1 VGKAGAVLRDE
12 SERFPPESMIGVC
25 ENALTILQIHGIGSA
40 GSCFP
45 CVRRCQDQLP
55 IQEEVA
61 HAWIGPRGLY
71 HGGQGK
77 RRRFGEQPHAMRG
90 HFGEAKSLKEKMLCV
105 DDEGSALAGQRQ
117 PCDPTTTQLRTELNN
132 AQTALRENREK
143 FQAVFDGVETGI
155 LVIDPETHRI
165 VDANPL
171 ALELVGAPRDKIVG
185 AVCHKFVC
193 PAEQGRCPVTDLGQT
208 VDNSERV
215 LLTVRGERLSII
227 KTVKPVEIE
236 GHRYL
241 LESFLDIT
249 PRKHAE
255 KALEERTA
263 YLNTVVETSPLGI
276 VVLDKEERI
285 QLSNTA
291 FERLF
296 QYPREETQGSR
307 FNDLSIVPASLAAE
321 ADHFTRECLSGKS
334 IHFTSRR
341 RRRDGALIDVEVY
354 GVPLA
359 IAGQLEGIL
368 ALYQDVSV
376 RVRIEAEM
384 AERHRLA
391 TLAADVGE
399 ALTGAESL
407 GQGLQ
412 NCADALVR
420 NTDVAFTQ
428 FWVMNDEQHRLEML
442 ASSDMQLD
450 GGRDRKR
457 IDLARLERI
466 AETGATELDR
476 AVGHDASPDDADCQ
490 PKLAFAGYPLK
501 VRNQV
506 LGVAAVYAS
515 ESLTDTALQ
524 AFESVVHSIAQ
535 FVESKRAEESL
546 RESEDR
552 FRTAFEEAPYGMCMT
567 GPEGRFLHANAA
579 LCQMLGYSS
588 EELLTGVWQ
597 QITHPDD
604 LERSRQVSL
613 QFGRR
618 GVTTIEIEKR
628 YVHKQG
634 SIIWA
639 LVKIS
644 VVKNSLGA
652 PSHYIT
658 QIEDITR
665 RKQAEQALQS
675 SEERYRD
682 LFENASDLVC
692 TFDLDMGITSLNRL
706 AEQTIGYAREEAMQL
721 NLRQLVDAEHWE
733 RIGHVVGR
741 LVAGHPPEK
750 FEVEIEAKDGRRV
763 MLEIN
768 PRLIYRDGKAVE
780 IQAIARDITGR
791 DAAEIELRQTQK
803 LESVGRLAAGIAHEI
818 NTPMQFVGDNVRF
831 LENAFAEL
839 QALLGKLRSLCDP
852 SSGIAP
858 PLVFCAEFRRLEAE
872 TDAAGMMK
880 EIPEAIA
887 QTLEG
892 IDRVVTIVRAMKEF
906 AHPEAKGTAHA
917 DVNRA
922 LLNTLTV
929 ARNELKYVAEVQ
941 TDFGDLPLLVC
952 SIGDLNQVF
961 LNLLV
966 NAAHAIGDVVKGTG
980 QKGTIR
986 IETRVE
992 GPMALITI
1000 SDTGAGIPDNIRGR
1014 IFDPFFTT
1022 KEVGRG
1028 TGQGLAIAR
1037 SVVDRHNGTLTFESE
1052 VGNGTTFRICLPING
1067 AEPKARS

>member
-1 VGKAGAVLRDE
+1 
-12 SERFPPESMIGVC
+12 
-25 ENALTILQIHGIGSA
+25 
-40 GSCFP
+40 
-45 CVRRCQDQLP
+45 
-55 IQEEVA
+55 
-61 HAWIGPRGLY
+61 
-71 HGGQGK
+71 
-77 RRRFGEQPHAMRG
+77 MRG
-90 HFGEAKSLKEKMLCV
+90 HLEEAESLSEKRPCV
-105 DDEGSALAGQRQ
+105 DDEGPALAGLQQ
-117 PCDPTTTQLRTELNN
+117 TCDRTTAQLRTELNN
-132 AQTALRENREK
+132 AETALRENREK
-143 FQAVFDGVETGI
+143 FLAVFDGVETGI
-155 LVIDPETHRI
+155 LVIDPETHQI
-165 VDANPL
+165 VDANPV
-171 ALELVGAPRDKIVG
+171 AMQLVGTSRDKIIG

-193 PAEQGRCPVTDLGQT
+193 PAEQGRCPVTDLGQM

-249 PRKHAE
+249 PRKCAE

-263 YLNTVVETSPLGI
+263 YLHTVVETSPLGI

-291 FERLF
+291 FQRIF
-296 QYPREETQGSR
+296 QCSRQEAQGSH
-307 FNDLSIVPASLAAE
+307 FNDLSIVPVSLAAD
-321 ADHFTRECLSGKS
+321 ADYFTCECLRGKSVHFT
-334 IHFTSRR
+334 TRR

-354 GVPLA
+354 GVPLV

-376 RVRIEAEM
+376 RVQIEAEM

-391 TLAADVGE
+391 TLAADVSQ

-420 NTDVAFTQ
+420 NTDVVFTQ
-428 FWVMNDEQHRLEML
+428 LWVMNDRQHRLEML

-457 IDLARLERI
+457 IDPARLERI
-466 AETGATELDR
+466 AETGAAEVDR
-476 AVGHDASPDDADCQ
+476 EVGHDASPDDADCQ
-490 PKLAFAGYPLK
+490 PKVAFAGYPIK

-506 LGVAAVYAS
+506 LGVAAVYAT

-524 AFESVVHSIAQ
+524 SFESVVHSIAQ

-552 FRTAFEEAPYGMCMT
+552 FRTAFEAAPFGMCMT

-604 LERSRQVSL
+604 LERSRQVGA
-613 QFGRR
+613 QFSRS

-639 LVKIS
+639 RVKIS
-644 VVKNSLGA
+644 VVKDNLGA
-652 PSHYIT
+652 ASHYIT
-658 QIEDITR
+658 QIEDITL
-665 RKQAEQALQS
+665 RKQAEQALES

-682 LFENASDLVC
+682 LFENASDQVY
-692 TFDLDMGITSLNRL
+692 TFDLEMGITSLNRL
-706 AEQTIGYAREEAMQL
+706 AEQTIGYAREEAMRL
-721 NLRQLVDAEHWE
+721 TLRQLVDAEHWD
-733 RIGHVVGR
+733 RIGLVVGR

-750 FEVEIEAKDGRRV
+750 FELEIKARDGRRV

-791 DAAEIELRQTQK
+791 DAAEVELRQAQK

-839 QALLGKLRSLCDP
+839 QAFLGKLRSLCDP

-858 PLVFCAEFRRLEAE
+858 PPAFCAEFRRLETE
-872 TDAAGMMK
+872 MDAAGMMQ
-880 EIPEAIA
+880 EIPEAIS

-892 IDRVVTIVRAMKEF
+892 IERVVTIVQAMKEF
-906 AHPEAKGTAHA
+906 AHPEAKGMAHA
-917 DVNRA
+917 DVNKA

-941 TDFGDLPLLVC
+941 TDFGDLPLVVC
-952 SIGDLNQVF
+952 SISDINQVF

-986 IETRVE
+986 IETRLE
-992 GPMALITI
+992 GTMALITI
-1000 SDTGAGIPDNIRGR
+1000 ADTGAGIPENIHGR

-1037 SVVDRHNGTLTFESE
+1037 SVVDRHKGSLTFVSE

-1067 AEPKARS
+1067 DELKARS

>member
-1 VGKAGAVLRDE
+1 
-12 SERFPPESMIGVC
+12 
-25 ENALTILQIHGIGSA
+25 
-40 GSCFP
+40 
-45 CVRRCQDQLP
+45 
-55 IQEEVA
+55 
-61 HAWIGPRGLY
+61 
-71 HGGQGK
+71 
-77 RRRFGEQPHAMRG
+77 MRG
-90 HFGEAKSLKEKMLCV
+90 HFGKANSLKEKMPCA
-105 DDEGSALAGQRQ
+105 DDEGPVLAGLQQ
-117 PCDPTTTQLRTELNN
+117 PCDPATAQLRTELSN
-132 AQTALRENREK
+132 AETALRENREK

-155 LVIDPETHRI
+155 LVIDPETHQI
-165 VDANPL
+165 VDANPV
-171 ALELVGAPRDKIVG
+171 ALQLVGTSRDKIIG

-193 PAEQGRCPVTDLGQT
+193 PAEHGRCPVTDLGQM

-215 LLTVRGERLSII
+215 LLTVPGERLSII

-249 PRKHAE
+249 PRKRAE

-285 QLSNTA
+285 QLSNSA
-291 FERLF
+291 FQRLF
-296 QYPREETQGSR
+296 QYSREEAQGCR
-307 FNDLSIVPASLAAE
+307 FNDLSIVPASLAAD
-321 ADHFTRECLSGKS
+321 ADYFTRECLLGKS
-334 IHFTSRR
+334 AHFTSRR

-354 GVPLA
+354 GVPLV
-359 IAGQLEGIL
+359 IAGRPEGVL

-391 TLAADVGE
+391 TLVADVSQ

-428 FWVMNDEQHRLEML
+428 LWIMNDRQHRLEVL
-442 ASSDMQLD
+442 ASSDMRLD

-466 AETGATELDR
+466 AETGTAEVDR
-476 AVGHDASPDDADCQ
+476 GVGHDASPDSADRQ
-490 PKLAFAGYPLK
+490 PKVAFAGYPLK

-506 LGVAAVYAS
+506 LGVAAVYAT

-524 AFESVVHSIAQ
+524 SFESLVHSIAQ

-552 FRTAFEEAPYGMCMT
+552 FRTAFEAAPYGMCMT

-588 EELLTGVWQ
+588 EELLSGAWQ
-597 QITHPDD
+597 QITHADD
-604 LERSRQVSL
+604 LERSRQVTT
-613 QFGRR
+613 QFSRG

-639 LVKIS
+639 RVKIS
-644 VVKNSLGA
+644 VVKDSLGA

-658 QIEDITR
+658 QIEDITL
-665 RKQAEQALQS
+665 RKQAEQALES

-682 LFENASDLVC
+682 LFENASDLVY
-692 TFDLDMGITSLNRL
+692 TFDFDMGITSLNRL
-706 AEQTIGYAREEAMQL
+706 AERTIGFAREEAVQL
-721 NLRQLVDAEHWE
+721 NLRQLVDAEQWE
-733 RIGHVVGR
+733 RIEHVIGR
-741 LVAGHPPEK
+741 LVAGHLPEK
-750 FEVEIEAKDGRRV
+750 FAVEINAKDGRRV
-763 MLEIN
+763 MLEMN

-780 IQAIARDITGR
+780 IQVIARDITGR
-791 DAAEIELRQTQK
+791 DAAEVELRQTQK

-831 LENAFAEL
+831 LENAFADM
-839 QALLGKLRSLCDP
+839 QTLLDKLRSHCDP
-852 SSGIAP
+852 PSGIAP
-858 PLVFCAEFRRLEAE
+858 PRVFCTEFRRLETE
-872 TDAAGMMK
+872 MDAAGIMK

-887 QTLEG
+887 HTLEG
-892 IDRVVTIVRAMKEF
+892 IERVVTIVGAMKEF
-906 AHPEAKGTAHA
+906 AHPEAKGMTHA
-917 DVNRA
+917 DLNRA

-941 TDFGDLPLLVC
+941 TDFGELPLVVC
-952 SIGDLNQVF
+952 SISDINQVF

-966 NAAHAIGDVVKGTG
+966 NAAHAIGDVVKGTC

-986 IETRVE
+986 IETRIE

-1000 SDTGAGIPDNIRGR
+1000 ADTGAGIPDNIRGR

-1037 SVVDRHNGTLTFESE
+1037 SVVDRHKGTLTFCSE
-1052 VGNGTTFRICLPING
+1052 VGKGTTFCIGLPING
-1067 AEPKARS
+1067 AEPKAQS

>member
-1 VGKAGAVLRDE
+1 
-12 SERFPPESMIGVC
+12 M
-25 ENALTILQIHGIGSA
+25 
-40 GSCFP
+40 
-45 CVRRCQDQLP
+45 
-55 IQEEVA
+55 
-61 HAWIGPRGLY
+61 
-71 HGGQGK
+71 
-77 RRRFGEQPHAMRG
+77 
-90 HFGEAKSLKEKMLCV
+90 KEKMLGF
-105 DDEGSALAGQRQ
+105 DDEGLALAGLQQ
-117 PCDPTTTQLRTELNN
+117 PCDPTTAQLRTELSN

-155 LVIDPETHRI
+155 LIIDPETHQI
-165 VDANPL
+165 VDANPV
-171 ALELVGAPRDKIVG
+171 ALQLVGTPRDKIIG
-185 AVCHKFVC
+185 TVCHKFVC
-193 PAEQGRCPVTDLGQT
+193 PAERGRCPVTDLGQM

-215 LLTVRGERLSII
+215 LLTVPGERLSII

-249 PRKHAE
+249 PRKRSE

-291 FERLF
+291 FQQLF
-296 QYPREETQGSR
+296 QYSREEAQGCR
-307 FNDLSIVPASLAAE
+307 FNDLSIVPASLAAD
-321 ADHFTRECLSGKS
+321 ADYFTRECLLGKS
-334 IHFTSRR
+334 VHFTSRR

-354 GVPLA
+354 GVPLV
-359 IAGQLEGIL
+359 IAGRPEGVL

-376 RVRIEAEM
+376 RIRIEAEM

-391 TLAADVGE
+391 TLVADVSQ

-420 NTDVAFTQ
+420 NTDVVFTQ
-428 FWVMNDEQHRLEML
+428 LWVMNDRQHRLEML

-457 IDLARLERI
+457 IDLERLERI
-466 AETGATELDR
+466 AETGAAEVDR
-476 AVGHDASPDDADCQ
+476 GVEHDASPDDADGQ
-490 PKLAFAGYPLK
+490 PKVAFAGYPLK

-506 LGVAAVYAS
+506 LGVAAVYAT

-524 AFESVVHSIAQ
+524 SFESVVHSIAQ

-552 FRTAFEEAPYGMCMT
+552 FRTAFEAAPYGMCMT
-567 GPEGRFLHANAA
+567 GTEGRFLHANAA
-579 LCQMLGYSS
+579 LCRMLGYSS
-588 EELLTGVWQ
+588 EELLAGMWQ
-597 QITHPDD
+597 QVTYPDD
-604 LERSRQVSL
+604 LERSRQVSA
-613 QFGRR
+613 QFGRSD
-618 GVTTIEIEKR
+618 VNTVEIEKR

-639 LVKIS
+639 RVKIS

-652 PSHYIT
+652 ASHYIT
-658 QIEDITR
+658 QIEDITL
-665 RKQAEQALQS
+665 RKQAEQALES

-682 LFENASDLVC
+682 LFENASDLVY
-692 TFDLDMGITSLNRL
+692 TFDLDLRITSLNRL
-706 AEQTIGYAREEAMQL
+706 AEQTVGYAREEAMRL
-721 NLRQLVDAEHWE
+721 TLRQLVDAEHWD
-733 RIGHVVGR
+733 RIGQVVGR
-741 LVAGHPPEK
+741 LVAGRPPEK
-750 FEVEIEAKDGRRV
+750 FEVEIKAKNGRRV

-791 DAAEIELRQTQK
+791 DAAEVELRQTQK

-839 QALLGKLRSLCDP
+839 QAFLGKLRSLCNP
-852 SSGIAP
+852 ASGIAP
-858 PLVFCAEFRRLEAE
+858 LPALCAEFRRLETEA
-872 TDAAGMMK
+872 DAAGMMQ

-892 IDRVVTIVRAMKEF
+892 IDRVVTIVQAMKEF
-906 AHPEAKGTAHA
+906 AHPEVKGMAHA
-917 DVNRA
+917 DVNKA

-941 TDFGDLPLLVC
+941 TDFGELPLVVC
-952 SIGDLNQVF
+952 SISDMNQVF

-966 NAAHAIGDVVKGTG
+966 NAAHAIGDVVKGTS

-1000 SDTGAGIPDNIRGR
+1000 ADTGAGIPDNIRGR

-1037 SVVDRHNGTLTFESE
+1037 TVVDRHKGSLTFESK
-1052 VGNGTTFRICLPING
+1052 VGNGTTFRICLPIDG
-1067 AEPKARS
+1067 AEPKARP

>member
-1 VGKAGAVLRDE
+1 
-12 SERFPPESMIGVC
+12 
-25 ENALTILQIHGIGSA
+25 
-40 GSCFP
+40 
-45 CVRRCQDQLP
+45 
-55 IQEEVA
+55 
-61 HAWIGPRGLY
+61 
-71 HGGQGK
+71 
-77 RRRFGEQPHAMRG
+77 MRG
-90 HFGEAKSLKEKMLCV
+90 HFGKANSLKEKMPCA
-105 DDEGSALAGQRQ
+105 DDEGPVLAGLQQ
-117 PCDPTTTQLRTELNN
+117 PCDPATAQLRTELSN
-132 AQTALRENREK
+132 AETALRENREK

-155 LVIDPETHRI
+155 LVIDPETHQI
-165 VDANPL
+165 VDANPV
-171 ALELVGAPRDKIVG
+171 ALQLVGTSRDKIIG

-193 PAEQGRCPVTDLGQT
+193 PAEHGRCPVTDLGQM

-215 LLTVRGERLSII
+215 LLTVPGERLSII

-249 PRKHAE
+249 PRKRAE

-263 YLNTVVETSPLGI
+263 YLNTVVESSPLGI

-291 FERLF
+291 FQRLF
-296 QYPREETQGSR
+296 QYSREEAQGSH
-307 FNDLSIVPASLAAE
+307 FNDLSIVPASLVAE
-321 ADHFTRECLSGKS
+321 ADHFTRECLLGKS
-334 IHFTSRR
+334 VHFTSRR
-341 RRRDGALIDVEVY
+341 RRRDGALIDVEAY
-354 GVPLA
+354 GVPLV
-359 IAGQLEGIL
+359 IAGQPEGIL

-391 TLAADVGE
+391 TLVADVSQ

-420 NTDVAFTQ
+420 DTDVVFTQ
-428 FWVMNDEQHRLEML
+428 LWVMNDRQHRLEML

-466 AETGATELDR
+466 AETGAAEVDR
-476 AVGHDASPDDADCQ
+476 EVGHDASPDDADGQ
-490 PKLAFAGYPLK
+490 PKVAFAGYPLK

-506 LGVAAVYAS
+506 LGVAAVYAT

-524 AFESVVHSIAQ
+524 SFESVVHSIAQ

-552 FRTAFEEAPYGMCMT
+552 FRTAFEAAPFGMCMT
-567 GPEGRFLHANAA
+567 GLEGRFLHANAA
-579 LCQMLGYSS
+579 LCRMLGYSS
-588 EELLTGVWQ
+588 EELLTGAWQ

-604 LERSRQVSL
+604 LERSRQVTT
-613 QFGRR
+613 QFSRD
-618 GVTTIEIEKR
+618 GVTTVEIEKR

-639 LVKIS
+639 RVKIS
-644 VVKNSLGA
+644 VVKDNLGA
-652 PSHYIT
+652 ASHYIT
-658 QIEDITR
+658 QIEDITL
-665 RKQAEQALQS
+665 RKQAEQALES

-682 LFENASDLVC
+682 LFENASDQVY
-692 TFDLDMGITSLNRL
+692 TFDLEMGITSLNRL
-706 AEQTIGYAREEAMQL
+706 AEQTIGYAREEAMRL
-721 NLRQLVDAEHWE
+721 TLRQLVDAEHWD
-733 RIGHVVGR
+733 RIGLVVGR

-750 FEVEIEAKDGRRV
+750 FELEIKARDGRRV

-791 DAAEIELRQTQK
+791 DAAEVELRQAQK

-839 QALLGKLRSLCDP
+839 QAFLGKLRSLCDP

-858 PLVFCAEFRRLEAE
+858 PPAFCAEFRRLETE
-872 TDAAGMMK
+872 MDTAGVMK
-880 EIPEAIA
+880 EIPDAIA

-892 IDRVVTIVRAMKEF
+892 IERVVTIVQAMKEF
-906 AHPEAKGTAHA
+906 AHPEAKGMAHA
-917 DVNRA
+917 DVNKA

-929 ARNELKYVAEVQ
+929 ARNELKYVAQVK
-941 TDFGDLPLLVC
+941 TDFGELPLVVC
-952 SIGDLNQVF
+952 SISDVNQVF

-1000 SDTGAGIPDNIRGR
+1000 ADTGAGIPENIRGR

-1037 SVVDRHNGTLTFESE
+1037 SVVERHNGSLTFESE
-1052 VGNGTTFRICLPING
+1052 VGKGTTFRISLPING
-1067 AEPKARS
+1067 AEPVARS